1 MRVDLRETG
10 CWWIRRRG
18 RRRRRREAILAILAL
33 FRFMATA
40 QENPSLLYGTV
51 DSVDAAAGKVVI
63 TPKGG
68 SPVTVTADANTKV

>member
-1 MRVDLRETG
+1 
-10 CWWIRRRG
+10 
-18 RRRRRREAILAILAL
+18 
-33 FRFMATA
+33 MATA